1 VIETA
6 TEKGGTSW
14 GTLCIEDKNNP
25 RVHTMTAVPD
35 PYKALSLPHDATAAQ
50 IKRSYRELAR
60 KYHPDRCCS
69 LGAGEGKEEYSEE
82 QIARQRD
89 HATARFA
96 AIAAAYA
103 LLSDPQRK
111 AQYDHVY
118 KYGGYDDDDNNDV
131 NDTLNG
137 SNRRTNSVGS
147 NGASSSRRDVPPSSA
162 SGPGAA
168 TRKRKSTG
176 IGYACVDPL
185 AFLWTHGRV
194 QAKMAVAGIQI
205 PSRLHHPSGGSG
217 TAGGSGMAHGDDGGM
232 GNSGFR
238 FAFSSAHLATSP
250 KVWQSKTT
258 TYSRGQKFTRVETT
272 TIHPD
277 GRTETVVDHNPVD
290 SDDHGHCGRDA
301 MRPSF
306 FKNPPFSF
314 GGGAGTCSHKEDDDN
329 DHRSAATTTAP
340 WYAHAWSG
348 IKDKIMMCYSPCTVT
363 AVQ

>member
-1 VIETA
+1 
-6 TEKGGTSW
+6 
-14 GTLCIEDKNNP
+14 
-25 RVHTMTAVPD
+25 MTAVPD
-35 PYKALSLPHDATAAQ
+35 PYKALNLPHDATAAQ

-60 KYHPDRCCS
+60 KYHPDRCCF
-69 LGAGEGKEEYSEE
+69 LGAGEGKEECSEE

-118 KYGGYDDDDNNDV
+118 KYGGYDDDNDM
-131 NDTLNG
+131 NDTLRDG
-137 SNRRTNSVGS
+137 SNRRTTNSEGS

-162 SGPGAA
+162 SAPGAAA

-205 PSRLHHPSGGSG
+205 PSRLHHPSGSGS
-217 TAGGSGMAHGDDGGM
+217 TGGSGRAHGDDGGL

-250 KVWQSKTT
+250 NGSTKVWQSKTT

-277 GRTETVVDHNPVD
+277 GRTETVVDHNPVN
-290 SDDHGHCGRDA
+290 DDDPGHCGRDA

-306 FKNPPFSF
+306 FSNPPFSF
-314 GGGAGTCSHKEDDDN
+314 GGGAGTCSHKEEDDNGN